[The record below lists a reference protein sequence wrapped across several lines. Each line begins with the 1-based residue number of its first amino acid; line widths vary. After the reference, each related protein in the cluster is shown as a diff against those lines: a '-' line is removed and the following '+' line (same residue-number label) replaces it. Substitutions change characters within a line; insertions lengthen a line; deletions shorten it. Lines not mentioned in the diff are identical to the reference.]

1 MFACCFQVMQGGN
14 AGTNR
19 DRLTGA
25 CSGMRGQAEAN
36 RLWKRL
42 VGFPTG
48 EQQDAELLEGGGL
61 DWRERVIVRFRMLRK
76 QALRHAVERIR

>member
-1 MFACCFQVMQGGN
+1 MPVLAC
-14 AGTNR
+14 
-19 DRLTGA
+19 
-25 CSGMRGQAEAN
+25 GQAEAN

-76 QALRHAVERIR
+76 RALRHAVERIR